1 MHMHVWVLSNAGMFP
16 ISNVGAPGIHGE
28 VVAGI
33 QGIGVKTPD
42 AAVVAVATVGFD
54 GVVHIP
60 KGLMF
65 TMGTWSMMLAAGWLP
80 DNVRLTGSTPK
91 DDGATP
97 KLHISMAPLTT
108 WIGTT
113 AYLLSRR

>member
-1 MHMHVWVLSNAGMFP
+1 MHVWVLSSAGMLP
-16 ISNVGAPGIHGE
+16 ISKFGAPAIHGE
-28 VVAGI
+28 TVSGMH
-33 QGIGVKTPD
+33 GIGVSTPE
-42 AAVVAVATVGFD
+42 AAAVAVATVGFD

-60 KGLMF
+60 NGLIF
-65 TMGTWSMMLAAGWLP
+65 TMGTWSMMLAAGWFP

-91 DDGATP
+91 DEGAMP
-97 KLHISMAPLTT
+97 KLHISTAPLTT